1 MDICVNCILKKTF
14 MLSLV
19 SNAMKAK
26 VDSFSPIK
34 TVVFRT
40 NRRYYKL

>member
-1 MDICVNCILKKTF
+1 MDICVNCILKTF
-14 MLSLV
+14 MLSRV

-40 NRRYYKL
+40 NRKFYKL